1 MINKKSEMMAYIMLI
16 LATSFWAGNF
26 IVGKVAT
33 LFEIPPIT
41 LNFYRWFVAW
51 IILAPFTMREVFKN
65 RLIIKQNLFSIVIMS
80 FTSISVFNSVVYY
93 GLNYTQ
99 VLNGVL
105 MISTIPILIITIT
118 SVFKTEKV
126 NIYQIAGVS
135 VSLLGVVVIITK
147 MEFQR
152 LINMHLNKGDL
163 WILVAMLSWAIYS
176 IIIKEKK
183 INLRP
188 FVLLQTLITFG
199 VVLLAPIYFLEV
211 ASGKHLPL
219 NLPVFLTIGYVVLFA
234 GIGAYIFWNG
244 AVMIIGANRAGVFL
258 HLMPV
263 FSSIMAIT
271 LLGESFAKFHF
282 FGAIFIVFGIFLSS
296 KKVLK

>member
-1 MINKKSEMMAYIMLI
+1 
-16 LATSFWAGNF
+16 
-26 IVGKVAT
+26 
-33 LFEIPPIT
+33 
-41 LNFYRWFVAW
+41 
-51 IILAPFTMREVFKN
+51 
-65 RLIIKQNLFSIVIMS
+65 
-80 FTSISVFNSVVYY
+80 
-93 GLNYTQ
+93 
-99 VLNGVL
+99 L
-105 MISTIPILIITIT
+105 MISTIPILIIIIT
-118 SVFKTEKV
+118 SIFKTEKV
-126 NIYQIAGVS
+126 NIYQIVGVS
-135 VSLLGVVVIITK
+135 VSLLGVVIIITK

-152 LINMHLNKGDL
+152 LIHMQLNKGDL

-199 VVLLAPIYFLEV
+199 VILLAPIYFLEV

-234 GIGAYIFWNG
+234 GIGAYIFWNR

-282 FGAIFIVFGIFLSS
+282 FGASFILFGIFLFS
-296 KKVLK
+296 KKKLK

>member
-1 MINKKSEMMAYIMLI
+1 MNNKSEMMAYIMLI

-51 IILAPFTMREVFKN
+51 IILAPFTIREVFKN
-65 RLIIKQNLFSIVIMS
+65 RSIIKENLFSIIIMS

-105 MISTIPILIITIT
+105 MISTIPILIIIIT
-118 SVFKTEKV
+118 SIFKTEKV
-126 NIYQIAGVS
+126 NIYQIVGVS
-135 VSLLGVVVIITK
+135 VSLLGVVIIITK

-152 LINMHLNKGDL
+152 LIHMQLNKGDL

-199 VVLLAPIYFLEV
+199 VILLAPIYFLEV

-234 GIGAYIFWNG
+234 GIGAYIFWNR

-282 FGAIFIVFGIFLSS
+282 FGASFILFGIFLFS
-296 KKVLK
+296 KKKLK